1 MIFTTELAMKTWWPW
16 WSEQEIIYKRL
27 VSYMSSDFV
36 RKTDG
41 RHVLALYLYRKEP
54 KSVGRNSNVHTF
66 SRARHVCQN
75 GDARDFLDVDLE
87 CLRSHLFCSINANF
101 EWLPPD
107 GLFFFFS
114 FYVGVLAYSV
124 VFVHFLQII

>member
-1 MIFTTELAMKTWWPW
+1 
-16 WSEQEIIYKRL
+16 
-27 VSYMSSDFV
+27 MSNDFV

-41 RHVLALYLYRKEP
+41 RHALALYLYRKEP
-54 KSVGRNSNVHTF
+54 KSVGRNSNVHAF

-107 GLFFFFS
+107 GLFFFSFFLLRGGPCLFS
-114 FYVGVLAYSV
+114 RICSLSPNN
-124 VFVHFLQII
+124 LMIKMLI